1 MSPSECIKA
10 KMKFEWKRERRVQL
24 IWHILCLMTCFYLL
38 QVNTYWQVNVRDW
51 CYYSVMCHSN
61 WSRKKSNHSRALS
74 CNWWIVYLLMHI
86 LWPYFDSKD
95 PFLLEMLP
103 FIFILFLLWV
113 MLIANMIN
121 GNSFVTDENSFQKPL
136 LWYTVHPGIDFKE
149 ALLWESMVSI
159 NFIVD
164 ICPNKD
170 IYQGIPIWFILGG
183 WPDHDIA
190 AGILLAFSMEHIPE
204 DESHGN
210 MNFVNQ

>member
-1 MSPSECIKA
+1 MHKSKNEIR
-10 KMKFEWKRERRVQL
+10 MKTGEEGTAYMAYIVLDDLFLLAASQYILTSQCTWLMLFQCYVSFQL
-24 IWHILCLMTCFYLL
+24 KS
-38 QVNTYWQVNVRDW
+38 Q
-51 CYYSVMCHSN
+51 
-61 WSRKKSNHSRALS
+61 KSNHSRALS
-74 CNWWIVYLLMHI
+74 CNWWIVYLSMHI

-95 PFLLEMLP
+95 QFSLEILP

-164 ICPNKD
+164 ICPKKD

-190 AGILLAFSMEHIPE
+190 AGILVAFSMEHIPE

-210 MNFVNQ
+210 MNFGNQFH